1 MMKVIVSGGGTG
13 GHVFPAIAIANALK
27 TMHTNI
33 DILFVGALGKLEM
46 DKVPKAGYPIK
57 GLWISGF
64 DRKFTLKNLLFPFK
78 LIYSLIKAFFIVLKF
93 KPDVAVGVGGYAS
106 GPTLKVAEWLG
117 VPTVLQE
124 ANSFPGVT
132 NRLLGAGAK
141 KVCVA
146 YDEMDKY
153 FAKDKLV
160 ITGNPIRSNIIELK
174 ISKEEAAKEFGLS
187 TDLPTIFITG
197 GSLGARAINNAIA
210 AQYDEILASNVQ
222 VIWQTGKLYIEEFK
236 SFSEGYEN
244 RIVVT
249 DFISRMDAA
258 YQLADLV
265 ISRAGGT
272 IAELAIVG
280 KPAILLPS
288 PNVTEDHQT
297 KNVLALVKREA
308 AILIKDREANK
319 TLVPTALSLLLDENQ
334 KQRLSTN
341 IRQLAKP
348 NAAEHIANIV
358 TEVAK
363 YKK

>member
-1 MMKVIVSGGGTG
+1 MKVIVSGGGTG
-13 GHVFPAIAIANALK
+13 GHVFPAIAIANALQK
-27 TMHTNI
+27 NNSDV
-33 DILFVGALGKLEM
+33 DILFVGALGKMEM

-64 DRKFTLKNLLFPFK
+64 DRKLSLKNLLFPVK
-78 LIYSLIKAFFIVLKF
+78 LIFSLIKALFIVLKF
-93 KPDVAVGVGGYAS
+93 KPDVTVGVGGYAS

-146 YDEMDKY
+146 YEEMDKY
-153 FAKDKLV
+153 FAQEKLE
-160 ITGNPIRSNIIELK
+160 ITGNPIRSDIIELS
-174 ISKEEAAKEFGLS
+174 IDKENSAKEFGLS
-187 TDLPTIFITG
+187 PDLPTIFVTG

-210 AQYDEILASNVQ
+210 AQYDEILSSKVQ
-222 VIWQTGKLYIEEFK
+222 LIWQTGKLYIDEFR
-236 SFSEGYEN
+236 SFSEGFED

-249 DFISRMDAA
+249 DFIGRMDAA
-258 YQLADLV
+258 YQLADVV

-272 IAELAIVG
+272 IAELAIIG

-297 KNVLALVKREA
+297 KNVLALVKKEA
-308 AILIKDREANK
+308 AILIRDKDANQE
-319 TLVPTALSLLLDENQ
+319 LVPTALNLLQDENQ
-334 KQRLSTN
+334 KQRLSNN
-341 IRQLAKP
+341 IKQFAKP
-348 NAAEHIANIV
+348 NAANHIASIV
-358 TEVAK
+358 TEVANN
-363 YKK
+363 KK